1 MFPIKALSLLIFSTH
16 KSEYSVSLLFKVV
29 FLPEA
34 FDYIC
39 ENKEQSLFQAHTV
52 DGPII
57 KSLSLLAKELDVWLS
72 LGGFH
77 EKVSLHYKS
86 DWQRMHAQHVRDIVC
101 QDIQGW
107 ITNLRAP

>member
-1 MFPIKALSLLIFSTH
+1 M
-16 KSEYSVSLLFKVV
+16 V

-39 ENKEQSLFQAHTV
+39 ENRETSLSQAHTV

-57 KSLSLLAKELDVWLS
+57 KDFSQIAKDLNIWLS

-77 EKVSLHYKS
+77 EKVKN
-86 DWQRMHAQHVRDIVC
+86 
-101 QDIQGW
+101 
-107 ITNLRAP
+107 NLSFMSFPTK